1 MTHDDTRDTRD
12 TRDTQATRD
21 TAGGATAPTVPASLT
36 SLLASFDTGAYVVD
50 AKGAVVA
57 VNARAEKLL
66 GRPAADFL
74 GRDAHELLH
83 RSRYGATLPRA
94 QCGMRQAYMAG
105 RTVQSDEEWFERGD
119 GSLVPVS
126 WLVTPCRTDD
136 GAARTLVLFHAPHD
150 PEETRTPGTRFS
162 SPLPELERLALL
174 AETTTQLTATLDVG
188 QALRRLVRLV
198 VPQLADWAVVDLVT
212 ERGGVHRSTV
222 VHAEHGDLVRRED
235 LEGPLS
241 PVPED
246 SLLPLARAL
255 RGVSP
260 ALVGPF
266 PHAVADASPL
276 AAEQS
281 RLFAESGIRSAAV
294 APIRGVREVLGALTL
309 GRAEQPEAFTSD
321 DLPLLED
328 ICRRAGLALDN
339 ARLYER
345 QRTVA
350 ETMQRHL
357 LPQLPHVPGLEMSAR
372 YLAAPDASQVGGDW
386 YDAFV
391 LSDGATALAVGDVVG
406 HDLDAAAGMAQ
417 MRNVLRAY
425 AWAQEEPPS
434 AIVSRLDRAAARITD
449 VTMATLLFARMS
461 RAEDGRWTLSWTNAG
476 HPPPLLVTRDG
487 EARYLTGGHGLLLGT
502 GLDRPRPDEETEVPP
517 GATLLFYTD
526 GLIEEPSRSLDEGLG
541 LLRANAAALAEQ
553 PPARFTDLVLERTRP
568 AGNDDDVALLTV
580 RVPVK

>member
-1 MTHDDTRDTRD
+1 MTHDD

-21 TAGGATAPTVPASLT
+21 TAGGGTAPTVPASLT

-94 QCGMRQAYMAG
+94 QCGMRRAYMAG

-136 GAARTLVLFHAPHD
+136 GAARTLVLFHAPRD
-150 PEETRTPGTRFS
+150 PEESRTPGTRFS

-222 VHAEHGDLVRRED
+222 VHAGNGGLVRRED
-235 LEGPLS
+235 LEGPL
-241 PVPED
+241 PAVPED

-260 ALVGPF
+260 ALAGPS
-266 PHAVADASPL
+266 PQPAADSSPL

-281 RLFAESGIRSAAV
+281 RLFAESGIHSAAV

-309 GRAEQPEAFTSD
+309 GRVEQTEAFTAD

-425 AWAQEEPPS
+425 AWAREEPPS
-434 AIVSRLDRAAARITD
+434 AVVSRLDRAAARITD

-461 RAEDGRWTLSWTNAG
+461 HAEDGRWTLSWTNAG

-487 EARYLTGGHGLLLGT
+487 EARFLTGGHGLLLGT

-526 GLIEEPSRSLDEGLG
+526 GLIEEPSRSLDEGLE

-580 RVPVK
+580 RVPVE

>member
-1 MTHDDTRDTRD
+1 MTHDDTQT
-12 TRDTQATRD
+12 TQAT
-21 TAGGATAPTVPASLT
+21 AGGGTAPAVPASLI

-66 GRPAADFL
+66 GRPAGDFL

-150 PEETRTPGTRFS
+150 PEEIRTPGTRFS

-174 AETTTQLTATLDVG
+174 AETTTQLTATLDVR

-235 LEGPLS
+235 LEGPLP

-260 ALVGPF
+260 ALAGPF
-266 PHAVADASPL
+266 PHAAADSSPL
-276 AAEQS
+276 TAEQS
-281 RLFAESGIRSAAV
+281 RLFAESGIHSAAV

-309 GRAEQPEAFTSD
+309 GRAEQSEAFTAD

-434 AIVSRLDRAAARITD
+434 AIVARLDRAAARITD

-487 EARYLTGGHGLLLGT
+487 EARFLTGGHGLLLGT
-502 GLDRPRPDEETEVPP
+502 GLDRPRSDEETDVPP

-526 GLIEEPSRSLDEGLG
+526 GLIEEPSRSLDEGLE
-541 LLRANAAALAEQ
+541 LLRAHAAALAEQ

-580 RVPVK
+580 RVPVE

>member
-1 MTHDDTRDTRD
+1 MTHDD

-126 WLVTPCRTDD
+126 WLVTPCRTGD

-266 PHAVADASPL
+266 PRAVVDASPL

-281 RLFAESGIRSAAV
+281 RLFAESGIHSAAV

-309 GRAEQPEAFTSD
+309 GRAEQSEAFTAD

-357 LPQLPHVPGLEMSAR
+357 LPQLPHVPGLKMSAR

-476 HPPPLLVTRDG
+476 HPPPLLVTGDG
-487 EARYLTGGHGLLLGT
+487 EARFLTGGHGLLLGT

-526 GLIEEPSRSLDEGLG
+526 GLIEEPSRSLDEGLE

-580 RVPVK
+580 RVPVE

>member
-1 MTHDDTRDTRD
+1 MTHDDTRDT
-12 TRDTQATRD
+12 QAARD

-487 EARYLTGGHGLLLGT
+487 EARFLTGGHGLLLGT

>member
-1 MTHDDTRDTRD
+1 MTHDDTQ
-12 TRDTQATRD
+12 DTQATQA
-21 TAGGATAPTVPASLT
+21 TAGGGTAPAVPASLI

-66 GRPAADFL
+66 GRPAGDFL

-150 PEETRTPGTRFS
+150 PEEIRTPGTRFS

-198 VPQLADWAVVDLVT
+198 VPQIADWAVVDLVT

-235 LEGPLS
+235 LEGPLP

-260 ALVGPF
+260 ALAGPF
-266 PHAVADASPL
+266 PHAAADSSPL
-276 AAEQS
+276 TAEQS
-281 RLFAESGIRSAAV
+281 RLFAESGIHSAAV

-309 GRAEQPEAFTSD
+309 GRAEQSEAFTAD

-434 AIVSRLDRAAARITD
+434 AIVARLDRAAARITD

-487 EARYLTGGHGLLLGT
+487 EARFLTGGHGLLLGT
-502 GLDRPRPDEETEVPP
+502 GLDRPRSDEETDVPP

-526 GLIEEPSRSLDEGLG
+526 GLIEEPSRSLDEGLE
-541 LLRANAAALAEQ
+541 LLRAHAAALAEQ

-580 RVPVK
+580 RVPVE

>member
-1 MTHDDTRDTRD
+1 MTHDDTQDTQ
-12 TRDTQATRD
+12 TTQAT
-21 TAGGATAPTVPASLT
+21 AGGGTAPAVPASLI

-66 GRPAADFL
+66 GRPAGDFL

-150 PEETRTPGTRFS
+150 PEEIRTPGTRFS

-222 VHAEHGDLVRRED
+222 VHAEHSDLVRRED
-235 LEGPLS
+235 LEGPLP

-260 ALVGPF
+260 ALAGPF
-266 PHAVADASPL
+266 PHAAADSSPL
-276 AAEQS
+276 TAEQS
-281 RLFAESGIRSAAV
+281 RLFAESGIHSAAV

-309 GRAEQPEAFTSD
+309 GRAEQSEAFTAD

-434 AIVSRLDRAAARITD
+434 AIVARLDRAAARITD

-487 EARYLTGGHGLLLGT
+487 EARFLTGGHGLLLGT
-502 GLDRPRPDEETEVPP
+502 GLDRPRSDEETDVPP

-526 GLIEEPSRSLDEGLG
+526 GLIEEPSRSLDEGLE
-541 LLRANAAALAEQ
+541 LLRAHAAALAEQ

-580 RVPVK
+580 RVPVE

>member
-1 MTHDDTRDTRD
+1 MTHDDTQ
-12 TRDTQATRD
+12 DTQATQA
-21 TAGGATAPTVPASLT
+21 TAGGGTAPAVPASLI

-66 GRPAADFL
+66 GRPAGDFL

-150 PEETRTPGTRFS
+150 PEEIRTPGTRFS

-235 LEGPLS
+235 LEGPLP

-260 ALVGPF
+260 ALAGPF
-266 PHAVADASPL
+266 PHAAADSSPL
-276 AAEQS
+276 TAEQS
-281 RLFAESGIRSAAV
+281 RLFAESGIHSAAV

-309 GRAEQPEAFTSD
+309 GRAEQSEAFTAH

-434 AIVSRLDRAAARITD
+434 AIVARLDRAAARITD

-476 HPPPLLVTRDG
+476 HPPPLLVTRDD
-487 EARYLTGGHGLLLGT
+487 EARFLTGGHGLLLGT
-502 GLDRPRPDEETEVPP
+502 GLDRPRPDEETDVPP

-526 GLIEEPSRSLDEGLG
+526 GLIEEPSRSLDEGLE
-541 LLRANAAALAEQ
+541 LLRAHAAALAEQ

-580 RVPVK
+580 RVPVE

>member
-1 MTHDDTRDTRD
+1 MTHDD

-21 TAGGATAPTVPASLT
+21 TAGGGTAPTVPASLT

-57 VNARAEKLL
+57 VNGRAEKLL

-136 GAARTLVLFHAPHD
+136 GAARTLVLFHAPRD
-150 PEETRTPGTRFS
+150 PEESRTPGARFS

-222 VHAEHGDLVRRED
+222 VHAENGGLVRRED
-235 LEGPLS
+235 LEGPL
-241 PVPED
+241 PAVPED

-260 ALVGPF
+260 ALAGPS
-266 PHAVADASPL
+266 PQPAADSSPL

-281 RLFAESGIRSAAV
+281 RLFAESGIHSAAV

-309 GRAEQPEAFTSD
+309 GRVEQTEAFTAD

-391 LSDGATALAVGDVVG
+391 LSDGATALAIGDVVG

-425 AWAQEEPPS
+425 AWAREEPPS
-434 AIVSRLDRAAARITD
+434 AVVSRLDRAAARITD

-461 RAEDGRWTLSWTNAG
+461 HAEDGRWTLSWTNAG

-487 EARYLTGGHGLLLGT
+487 EARFLTGGHGLLLGT

-526 GLIEEPSRSLDEGLG
+526 GLIEEPSRSLDEGLE

-568 AGNDDDVALLTV
+568 AGNEDDVALLTV
-580 RVPVK
+580 RVPVE

>member
-1 MTHDDTRDTRD
+1 MTHDDTQ
-12 TRDTQATRD
+12 DTQATQA
-21 TAGGATAPTVPASLT
+21 TAGGGTAPAVPASLI

-66 GRPAADFL
+66 GRPAGDFL

-150 PEETRTPGTRFS
+150 PEEIRTPGTRFS

-235 LEGPLS
+235 LEGPLP

-260 ALVGPF
+260 ALAGPF
-266 PHAVADASPL
+266 PHAAADSSPL
-276 AAEQS
+276 TAEQS
-281 RLFAESGIRSAAV
+281 RLFAESGIHSAAV

-309 GRAEQPEAFTSD
+309 GRAEQSEAFTAD

-434 AIVSRLDRAAARITD
+434 AIVARLDRAAARITD

-487 EARYLTGGHGLLLGT
+487 EARFLTGGHGLLLGT
-502 GLDRPRPDEETEVPP
+502 GLDRPRSDEETDVPP

-526 GLIEEPSRSLDEGLG
+526 GLIEEPSRSLDEGLE
-541 LLRANAAALAEQ
+541 LLRAHAAALAEQ

-580 RVPVK
+580 RVPVE

>member
-1 MTHDDTRDTRD
+1 MTRDD
-12 TRDTQATRD
+12 PRD
-21 TAGGATAPTVPASLT
+21 TADGAARPGPASLT
-36 SLLASFDTGAYVVD
+36 SLLASLDAGAYVVD
-50 AKGAVVA
+50 AQGTVMA
-57 VNARAEKLL
+57 VNAEAEKLV
-66 GRPAADFL
+66 GRSAGDFV
-74 GRDAHELLH
+74 GHDAHELLH

-105 RTVQSDEEWFERGD
+105 RTVQSEEEWFERGD
-119 GSLVPVS
+119 GSLLQVS

-136 GAARTLVLFHAPHD
+136 GAARTLVLFHTPHD
-150 PEETRTPGTRFS
+150 PEETRTPGDRFR

-174 AETTTQLTATLDVG
+174 AETTTQLTATLDVQ

-198 VPQLADWAVVDLVT
+198 VPLLADWAAVDLVT
-212 ERGGVHRSTV
+212 ERGRVRRSTV
-222 VHAEHGDLVRRED
+222 VHAEGGDLVRRED
-235 LEGPLS
+235 LEGSLS

-246 SLLPLARAL
+246 SPVPLARAL

-260 ALVGPF
+260 ALAGPS
-266 PHAVADASPL
+266 PRLAADSPL
-276 AAEQS
+276 GAVQA
-281 RLFAESGIRSAAV
+281 RLFAESGIHSAVV

-309 GRAEQPEAFTSD
+309 GRAGQREAFTAD

-357 LPQLPHVPGLEMSAR
+357 LPQLPQVPGLEMSAR

-417 MRNVLRAY
+417 IRNVLRAY
-425 AWAQEEPPS
+425 AWFQQDPPS
-434 AIVSRLDRAAARITD
+434 VIVSRLDRAAMHITD

-461 RAEDGRWTLSWTNAG
+461 RAEDGRWSLSWTNAG

-487 EARYLTGGHGLLLGT
+487 EARFLTGGHGLLLGT
-502 GLDRPRPDEETEVPP
+502 ALNRPRPDGEAEVPP

-526 GLIEEPSRSLDEGLG
+526 GLIEEPSRSLDEGLE
-541 LLRANAAALAEQ
+541 LLRGHAAALADH
-553 PPARFTDLVLERTRP
+553 PPGRFTDLVLERTRP

-580 RVPVK
+580 RVPVE

>member
-1 MTHDDTRDTRD
+1 MTHDDTQDTQ
-12 TRDTQATRD
+12 TTQAT
-21 TAGGATAPTVPASLT
+21 AGGGTAPAVPASLI

-66 GRPAADFL
+66 GRPAGDFL

-150 PEETRTPGTRFS
+150 PEEIRTPGTRFS

-235 LEGPLS
+235 LEGPLP

-260 ALVGPF
+260 ALAGPF
-266 PHAVADASPL
+266 PHAAADSSPL
-276 AAEQS
+276 TAEQS
-281 RLFAESGIRSAAV
+281 RLFAESGIHSAAV

-309 GRAEQPEAFTSD
+309 GRAEQSEAFTAD

-434 AIVSRLDRAAARITD
+434 AIVARLDRAAARITD

-487 EARYLTGGHGLLLGT
+487 EARFLTGGHGLLLGT
-502 GLDRPRPDEETEVPP
+502 GLDRPRSDEETDVPP

-526 GLIEEPSRSLDEGLG
+526 GLIEEPSRSLDEGLE
-541 LLRANAAALAEQ
+541 LLRAHAAALAEQ
-553 PPARFTDLVLERTRP
+553 PPAQFTDLVLERTRP

-580 RVPVK
+580 RVPVE

>member
-1 MTHDDTRDTRD
+1 MTHDDTRDTQA
-12 TRDTQATRD
+12 TQAT
-21 TAGGATAPTVPASLT
+21 AGGGTAPAVPASLI

-66 GRPAADFL
+66 GRPAGDFL

-150 PEETRTPGTRFS
+150 PEEIRTPGTRFS

-235 LEGPLS
+235 LEGPLP

-260 ALVGPF
+260 ALAGPF
-266 PHAVADASPL
+266 PHAAADSSPL
-276 AAEQS
+276 TAEQS
-281 RLFAESGIRSAAV
+281 RLFAESGIHSAAV

-309 GRAEQPEAFTSD
+309 GRAEQSEAFTAD

-434 AIVSRLDRAAARITD
+434 AIVARLDRAAARITD

-487 EARYLTGGHGLLLGT
+487 EARFLTGGHGLLLGT
-502 GLDRPRPDEETEVPP
+502 GLDRPRSDEETDVPP

-526 GLIEEPSRSLDEGLG
+526 GLIEEPSRSLDEGLE
-541 LLRANAAALAEQ
+541 LLRAHAAALAEQ

-580 RVPVK
+580 RVPVE

>member
-1 MTHDDTRDTRD
+1 MTHDDTQDTQ
-12 TRDTQATRD
+12 TTQAT
-21 TAGGATAPTVPASLT
+21 AGGGTAPAVPASLI

-66 GRPAADFL
+66 GRPAGDFL

-150 PEETRTPGTRFS
+150 PEEIRTPGTRFS

-235 LEGPLS
+235 LEGPLP

-260 ALVGPF
+260 ALAGPF
-266 PHAVADASPL
+266 PHAAADSSPL
-276 AAEQS
+276 TAEQS
-281 RLFAESGIRSAAV
+281 RLFAESGIHSAAV

-309 GRAEQPEAFTSD
+309 GRAEQSEAFTAD

-434 AIVSRLDRAAARITD
+434 AIVARLDRAAARITD

-487 EARYLTGGHGLLLGT
+487 EARFLTGGHGLLLGT
-502 GLDRPRPDEETEVPP
+502 GLDRPRSDEETDVPP

-526 GLIEEPSRSLDEGLG
+526 GLIEEPSRSLDEGLE
-541 LLRANAAALAEQ
+541 LLRAHAAALAEQ

-580 RVPVK
+580 RVPVE

>member
-1 MTHDDTRDTRD
+1 MTHDD

-21 TAGGATAPTVPASLT
+21 TAGGGTAPTVPASLT

-57 VNARAEKLL
+57 VNGRAEKLL

-136 GAARTLVLFHAPHD
+136 GAARTLVLFHAPRD
-150 PEETRTPGTRFS
+150 PEESRTPGARFS

-222 VHAEHGDLVRRED
+222 VHAENGGLVRRED
-235 LEGPLS
+235 LEGPL
-241 PVPED
+241 PAAPED

-260 ALVGPF
+260 ALAGPS
-266 PHAVADASPL
+266 PQPAADSSPL

-281 RLFAESGIRSAAV
+281 RLFAESGIHSAAV

-309 GRAEQPEAFTSD
+309 GRVEQTEAFTAD

-357 LPQLPHVPGLEMSAR
+357 LPQLPHMPGLEMSAR

-391 LSDGATALAVGDVVG
+391 LSDGATALAIGDVVG

-425 AWAQEEPPS
+425 AWAREEPPS
-434 AIVSRLDRAAARITD
+434 AVVSRLDRAAARITD

-461 RAEDGRWTLSWTNAG
+461 HAEDGRWTLSWTNAG

-487 EARYLTGGHGLLLGT
+487 EARFLTGGHGLLLGT

-526 GLIEEPSRSLDEGLG
+526 GLIEEPSRSLDEGLE

-568 AGNDDDVALLTV
+568 AGNEDDVALLTV
-580 RVPVK
+580 RVPVE

>member
-12 TRDTQATRD
+12 TRAARD

-266 PHAVADASPL
+266 PRAVADASPL

-281 RLFAESGIRSAAV
+281 RLFAESGIHSAAV

-309 GRAEQPEAFTSD
+309 GRAEQPEAFTAD

-357 LPQLPHVPGLEMSAR
+357 LPQLPHVPGLKMSAR

-476 HPPPLLVTRDG
+476 HPPPLLVTGDG
-487 EARYLTGGHGLLLGT
+487 EARFLTGGHGLLLGT
-502 GLDRPRPDEETEVPP
+502 GLDRPRLDEETEVPP

-526 GLIEEPSRSLDEGLG
+526 GLIEEPSRSLDEGLE

-580 RVPVK
+580 RVPVE

>member
-1 MTHDDTRDTRD
+1 MTHDDTRD

-281 RLFAESGIRSAAV
+281 RLFAESGIHSAAV

-487 EARYLTGGHGLLLGT
+487 EARFLTGGHGLLLGT

>member
-1 MTHDDTRDTRD
+1 MTHDDTQDTQ
-12 TRDTQATRD
+12 TTQAT
-21 TAGGATAPTVPASLT
+21 AGGGTAPAVPASLI

-66 GRPAADFL
+66 GRPAGDFL

-150 PEETRTPGTRFS
+150 PEEIRTPGTRFS

-235 LEGPLS
+235 LEGPLP

-260 ALVGPF
+260 ALAGPF
-266 PHAVADASPL
+266 PHAAADSSPL
-276 AAEQS
+276 TAEQS
-281 RLFAESGIRSAAV
+281 RLFAESGIHSAAV

-309 GRAEQPEAFTSD
+309 GRAEQSEAFTAD

-434 AIVSRLDRAAARITD
+434 AIVARLDRAAARITD

-487 EARYLTGGHGLLLGT
+487 EARFLTGGHGLLLGT
-502 GLDRPRPDEETEVPP
+502 GLDRPRPDEETDVPP

-526 GLIEEPSRSLDEGLG
+526 GLIEEPSRSLDEGLE
-541 LLRANAAALAEQ
+541 LLRAHAAALAEQ

-580 RVPVK
+580 RVPVE